1 MKPTITG
8 PWQIKNATMADLDFI
23 YWLFEQAIAYQK
35 RNNYV
40 GWNSYD
46 KNYIKQDVENKL
58 QFKIVMGDTILCI
71 FSICFKDALIWRE
84 KDKGDAIYLHRVV
97 VNPAFKGQ
105 KMFEK
110 VLSWIATFAKKEGLK
125 YIRMD
130 TWTANPQII
139 EYYKG
144 YGFVFLENYTTPNT
158 PDLPEQHRNLTV
170 ALLELKL

>member
-1 MKPTITG
+1 MNPTITE
-8 PWQIKNATMADLDFI
+8 PWQIENATTTDLDFI

-46 KNYIKQDVENKL
+46 KNYIQQDVENKL
-58 QFKIVMGDTILCI
+58 QFKIVVGDTILCI

-110 VLSWIATFAKKEGLK
+110 VLSWITTFAKEKELK

-139 EYYKG
+139 EYYQG

-158 PDLPEQHRNLTV
+158 RDLPEQHRNLTV
-170 ALLELKL
+170 ALLEFKL